1 MYNFYKS
8 GDRAEKTMTKIF
20 KLDTIPIKVEYKKV
34 QTIRMTVY
42 PPDGR
47 VCISAP
53 LDTTQES
60 IRQFAASKLQWIKKH
75 RERIR
80 RNVKAK
86 NQLKNDE
93 IHFVWGKP
101 YNLELIVKKGYS
113 KIVLQDETM
122 KFYVPLGAAKE
133 KKQKILDK
141 WYHHILQETAPPI
154 VEKWESVIGVDIAG
168 IYYRK
173 MKSHWGSCNYQ
184 RQTIRLNTE
193 LAKKPIE
200 CLEYVIVHELIHII
214 EQAHNQAFYRL
225 MNAYIPNWKIIRK
238 KMNAGE
244 I

>member
-1 MYNFYKS
+1 
-8 GDRAEKTMTKIF
+8 MTKTF
-20 KLDTIPIKVEYKKV
+20 KLDTIPINVEYKKV

-53 LDTTQES
+53 LDATQES
-60 IRQFAASKLQWIKKH
+60 IKQFAASKLQWIKRH

-86 NQLKNDE
+86 NRLKNDE
-93 IHFVWGKP
+93 IHFAWGNP

-113 KIVLQDETM
+113 KIVLEDTTM
-122 KFYVPLGAAKE
+122 KFYVPPDTTKE
-133 KKQKILDK
+133 KKQRILDK
-141 WYHHILQETAPPI
+141 WYHRILQETAPSI
-154 VEKWESVIGVDIAG
+154 IEKWESIIGVDVAG

-200 CLEYVIVHELIHII
+200 CLEYVIVHEMIHII
-214 EQAHNQAFYRL
+214 EPAHNQAFYRL
-225 MNAYIPNWKIIRK
+225 MNAYIPNWKTIRK
-238 KMNAGE
+238 KMNTGE